1 MDEAERCHRLAIL
14 DRGALVADGTPA
26 ELSRALSGRTVLVH
40 AAQPRRVQ
48 QALAQAHG
56 VLSAAQIGNTL
67 RVLTDAEGDPAQRVR
82 DALAAARLDAR
93 VEPVAPSLEDVF
105 VAATHGRTD
114 RPAEHA
120 A

>member
-26 ELSRALSGRTVLVH
+26 ELTRALSGRTVLVH
-40 AAQPRRVQ
+40 AAQPRRAQ
-48 QALAQAHG
+48 QALAQAPG

-67 RVLTDAEGDPAQRVR
+67 RVLTDAEGDPARRVR
-82 DALAAARLDAR
+82 DALAAAGQDAR
-93 VEPVAPSLEDVF
+93 VEAVEPSLEDVF
-105 VAATHGRTD
+105 VAATHGRADNTEA
-114 RPAEHA
+114 RA